1 MSTNVDL
8 PRPLEETNDAEPPSK
23 RIKLTSDPAHED
35 ASSPSKIYDV
45 DNLLPPSTSLLGSH
59 VQDGYMFQGSEKDV
73 GITEYISHDVSSIEG
88 IIKQRCVSF
97 QAGKTIN

>member
-8 PRPLEETNDAEPPSK
+8 SRPLEETNDTGPPSK
-23 RIKLTSDPAHED
+23 RIKLIPDLAHED
-35 ASSPSKIYDV
+35 ASLPSKIYDV
-45 DNLLPPSTSLLGSH
+45 NNLLPPSTSLLGRH

-97 QAGKTIN
+97 GAGRISH